1 MVMVMVTSWARQL
14 SSHLLLASTLF
25 SLPYLSFCFSPF
37 LSFSIYW
44 LLLLF
49 PFSFISCYFIS
60 VPLLSFL
67 YYTDTS
73 SLSLFKLAQ
82 YSETTSPIS
91 ISVLWNSSLFS
102 TPSSLTFSPVLQS
115 ALLCF
120 LLSPS
125 SALDNFAVDYHWT
138 TTFTPS
144 SWLC

>member
-1 MVMVMVTSWARQL
+1 MAG
-14 SSHLLLASTLF
+14 LLPGYGYGSLLGRTAFLTLVSCFYSLF

-37 LSFSIYW
+37 LSFSIYQL

-73 SLSLFKLAQ
+73 SLSLFTLAQ
-82 YSETTSPIS
+82 YSETTSPVS
-91 ISVLWNSSLFS
+91 ISVLPNSSLFS
-102 TPSSLTFSPVLQS
+102 TPSSLTFSLVLQS
-115 ALLCF
+115 TLLCF

-125 SALDNFAVDYHWT
+125 SALSNFAME
-138 TTFTPS
+138 
-144 SWLC
+144 